1 MIPIKKI
8 LKTHFVLSQYGAET
22 SATYL
27 HILHIS
33 LNWPVPTSRRLQYNC
48 SVISLCASHSEGWM
62 LRRGMWSLSAMV
74 ISDFQ
79 NDLYRVL
86 KSVNQARWPTG
97 AGNLGESHGNTFFT
111 EDKLFDKSYSTI
123 LDFYDTIEDTIVI
136 QSETSRASETVLE
149 VTECLACV
157 L

>member
-1 MIPIKKI
+1 
-8 LKTHFVLSQYGAET
+8 
-22 SATYL
+22 
-27 HILHIS
+27 
-33 LNWPVPTSRRLQYNC
+33 
-48 SVISLCASHSEGWM
+48 
-62 LRRGMWSLSAMV
+62 MV

-86 KSVNQARWPTG
+86 KSVNQVRSPTG
-97 AGNLGESHGNTFFT
+97 AGNLEESRGNTFVT